1 MELIGDL
8 IVCLPRSFPNLEK
21 LERKHWEQ
29 LSNEGLIE
37 VLRRYRENLKEL
49 DLSFSKITGIGIS
62 ERVNV
67 LAHLDTL
74 KLRGCCELTDEG
86 MVEFLIVQGVPINM
100 EIQ

>member
-1 MELIGDL
+1 M
-8 IVCLPRSFPNLEK
+8 
-21 LERKHWEQ
+21 
-29 LSNEGLIE
+29 
-37 VLRRYRENLKEL
+37 
-49 DLSFSKITGIGIS
+49 GIS

-100 EIQ
+100 GIQ